1 MVALVVVAS
10 HCSAEHA
17 RHLLL
22 RLVGY
27 PLNTLVLHHSNQ
39 PAELMA
45 PKCLA
50 ELMTSTRLA
59 VLMASSLPF
68 HRSTVIRLSWLPSA
82 WRAMVSFF
90 VCYLRDCNV
99 AYVDPTDEDGGNF
112 PQQGHVVV
120 VLRGFSAGLLKLEE
134 NCHNRVTV
142 LFCPSINLT
151 KVLCAFRPFDVHGA
165 HQGHY

>member
-1 MVALVVVAS
+1 MVALVAVAS

-50 ELMTSTRLA
+50 ELTTSTRQA
-59 VLMASSLPF
+59 VLVASRQGERF
-68 HRSTVIRLSWLPSA
+68 FRLCLFIE
-82 WRAMVSFF
+82 RAMVSFF

-99 AYVDPTDEDGGNF
+99 VYVDPTDEVGGNF

-165 HQGHY
+165 QQGHY